1 MKAFNAYLAAAHS
14 HVARLLAV
22 LVVAMGVASCEDDDI
37 GEQPVMPPARTVK
50 TVLMYLPWSTNLTDA
65 FYNNIADMEQAVASS
80 AGDSVRVLVYMCTT
94 ATEAELFELVPEG
107 ATCRRLAIKEYQNP
121 AYTTARGI
129 ASMLADVRTAAPAP
143 RYAMTIGCH
152 GTGWLP
158 VSMGRSRS
166 ADEAPRF
173 HWQATGGPMTRF
185 FGGTTAEY
193 QTDIA
198 TLAEGIEAA
207 GMHMEF
213 ILFDDCYMSS
223 VEAAYDLRHVTDYLI
238 GCPTEIMAYG
248 MPYAVVAPHLLGKP
262 DYASVC
268 SAFLDFYSSYPYPYG
283 TIGVT
288 CTAELD
294 SLARVVGKIEAAC
307 ELDPNLR
314 PYIQRMDGYSPAIFY
329 DLGDY
334 IAALCTDEA
343 LLREFRSQL
352 ARAVPYSAHTP
363 QYYSAFSG
371 AETIRAYSGITT
383 SAPTV
388 SSYADAWRQTDWYR
402 ATHTAA
408 E

>member
-1 MKAFNAYLAAAHS
+1 MIATPAAALRRM
-14 HVARLLAV
+14 ARLVAVLAV
-22 LVVAMGVASCEDDDI
+22 ALGAASCEDDEL
-37 GEQPVMPPARTVK
+37 GAPPSPAPARTVK
-50 TVLMYLPWSTNLTDA
+50 TVLMYLPWSTNLTQN
-65 FYNNIADMEQAVASS
+65 FYTNIADMERAVASS

-107 ATCRRLAIKEYQNP
+107 SACRREVIREYHDP
-121 AYTTARGI
+121 AYTTAQGI
-129 ASMLADVRTAAPAP
+129 ASMLADVRAAAPAP

-166 ADEAPRF
+166 AGEAPRF
-173 HWQATGGPMTRF
+173 HWQATGGPLTRF
-185 FGGTTAEY
+185 FGGTTAES

-213 ILFDDCYMSS
+213 ILFDDCYIAS

-248 MPYAVVAPHLLGKP
+248 MPYAVVAPHLLGTP
-262 DYASVC
+262 DYAAVC
-268 SAFLDFYSSYPYPYG
+268 SEFLDFYSSYPYPYG
-283 TIGVT
+283 TIGVA

-294 SLARVVGKIEAAC
+294 SLARVVGKIEDAY
-307 ELDPNLR
+307 ELDPALR
-314 PYIQRMDGYSPAIFY
+314 PYIQRMDGYSPAIFF

-334 IAALCTDEA
+334 ISAICTDEA
-343 LLREFRSQL
+343 LLAEFRSQL

-363 QYYSAFSG
+363 NYYSAFGGVVS
-371 AETIRAYSGITT
+371 IRAYSGITT
-383 SAPTV
+383 SAPTA
-388 SSYADAWRQTDWYR
+388 SSYASAWRQTEWYR
-402 ATHTAA
+402 ATHPAA
-408 E
+408 D